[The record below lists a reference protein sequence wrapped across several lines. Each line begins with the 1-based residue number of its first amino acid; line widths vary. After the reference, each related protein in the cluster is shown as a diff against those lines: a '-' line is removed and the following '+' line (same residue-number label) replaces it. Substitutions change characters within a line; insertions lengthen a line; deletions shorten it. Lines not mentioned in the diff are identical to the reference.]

1 VTRGLNC
8 AEFLRWLVQL
18 NESTPCPEGVV
29 CRGRTVLKFNCAA
42 QALCYAICSGRRHP
56 ASGVMRFKL
65 ISGTIVAALFAL
77 ACVFSLPTIHGAS
90 ENPADDAVL
99 SDAVCSI
106 VYPVDQSSSDRA
118 SSDRGYHYLFYG
130 NGFFINEQ
138 GYLITAAH
146 VLSQLRGGQ
155 AYILLHDSSGRSRFV
170 RAESVIVD
178 RSHDVAILRATP
190 NPFEGLHTV
199 KYLPLTSDWVVESES
214 IVVPST
220 RPPKPLD
227 AYTLDGS
234 LDDRS
239 AGEVFDFRFS
249 QLEKGR
255 SDTELFLFNHQV
267 RLGQSGAP
275 VVSAGSRKVVGLI
288 EGQWLQP
295 TSASML
301 AAAGQGTLGV
311 GAAVPM
317 HYAIALLK
325 QKEISWHTTSG
336 DSNSGS
342 DPAQPAEGFSPPT
355 PLSLVACSFPSQAIF
370 GGEVVLDSLIDSH
383 GRLMQ
388 IRVVRGTSPFL
399 EKALDAVQTWSFY
412 PASLDGHPVAARV
425 GITFQFLQLDERGRA
440 AAVHKFDEPSVV
452 WPERAALPVVTADPL
467 FPSTLDRDGGV
478 ILYDVVA
485 ADAQLRSVKVLSQ
498 SESLAPEALAALRQ
512 WRFVPGKRAGIDSDS
527 AGIVVMAFRH
537 GGRKNDAEQTK

>member
-1 VTRGLNC
+1 LQC
-8 AEFLRWLVQL
+8 
-18 NESTPCPEGVV
+18 SEGVA
-29 CRGRTVLKFNCAA
+29 CRGRTVLKVNCIA
-42 QALCYAICSGRRHP
+42 QALRYAICSGTRRL
-56 ASGVMRFKL
+56 ATALMRLKL
-65 ISGTIVAALFAL
+65 IGGTIIAVLFAV
-77 ACVFSLPTIHGAS
+77 ACVFSLPTIHGAT
-90 ENPADDAVL
+90 ENSADDTVL
-99 SDAVCSI
+99 SDAVCPI
-106 VYPVDQSSSDRA
+106 VYPVDQSP
-118 SSDRGYHYLFYG
+118 SDRGYHYLFYG

-155 AYILLHDSSGRSRFV
+155 AYVLLHDPSGRSRFV
-170 RAESVIVD
+170 RAELVIVD

-190 NPFEGLHTV
+190 NPFEGPHTV
-199 KYLPLTSDWVVESES
+199 RFLPLTSDWVVESES

-234 LDDRS
+234 VDDHS
-239 AGEVFDFRFS
+239 AGEVFDFKFS

-255 SDTELFLFNHQV
+255 SDTELFLFNHHV

-275 VVSAGSRKVVGLI
+275 VVSAGSREVVGLI
-288 EGQWLQP
+288 EGQWLRP
-295 TSASML
+295 TSASIL
-301 AAAGQGTLGV
+301 AAADQAAPGV

-325 QKEISWHTTSG
+325 QKEISWHTIAG
-336 DSNSGS
+336 DSNSSS
-342 DPAQPAEGFSPPT
+342 DSAQPAEGFSPPT

-388 IRVVRGTSPFL
+388 IRVVRGTSPYL

-412 PASLDGHPVAARV
+412 PARIGDHPAAARV
-425 GITFQFLQLDERGRA
+425 GITFQFLQLHERGRTP
-440 AAVHKFDEPSVV
+440 AVHKFAEPSAV

-467 FPSTLDRDGGV
+467 FPATMDRDGGV
-478 ILYDVVA
+478 ILSDIVA
-485 ADAQLRSVKVLSQ
+485 ADGQLSSVKVLSQ

-512 WRFVPGKRAGIDSDS
+512 WRFVPGKRAGIDADS

-537 GGRKNDAEQTK
+537 GGKKNDADQAK

>member
-1 VTRGLNC
+1 MR
-8 AEFLRWLVQL
+8 
-18 NESTPCPEGVV
+18 
-29 CRGRTVLKFNCAA
+29 LKF
-42 QALCYAICSGRRHP
+42 
-56 ASGVMRFKL
+56 
-65 ISGTIVAALFAL
+65 ISGTIIAALSAL
-77 ACVFSLPTIHGAS
+77 ACVFLLPAIHGAT
-90 ENPADDAVL
+90 ENPADDALL

-106 VYPVDQSSSDRA
+106 VYPVDQTSSDRA

-155 AYILLHDSSGRSRFV
+155 AYVLLHDPSGRSRFV
-170 RAESVIVD
+170 RAELVIVD

-190 NPFEGLHTV
+190 NPFEGPHTV

-214 IVVPST
+214 VVVPST
-220 RPPKPLD
+220 RPAKPLD

-234 LDDRS
+234 LDDRAS
-239 AGEVFDFRFS
+239 GEVFDFRFS

-275 VVSAGSRKVVGLI
+275 VVAAGSREVVGLI
-288 EGQWLQP
+288 EGQWLRP

-301 AAAGQGTLGV
+301 AAADQGTPGV

-342 DPAQPAEGFSPPT
+342 GDAPQATERFSPPT

-412 PASLDGHPVAARV
+412 PASLGGHPVAARV

-440 AAVHKFDEPSVV
+440 PAVHKFDEPSVV
-452 WPERAALPVVTADPL
+452 WPERAALPVATVDPL
-467 FPSTLDRDGGV
+467 VPSDMDRDGGV
-478 ILYDVVA
+478 ILSDVVA
-485 ADAQLRSVKVLSQ
+485 ADGQLSSAKALSQ

>member
-1 VTRGLNC
+1 
-8 AEFLRWLVQL
+8 
-18 NESTPCPEGVV
+18 
-29 CRGRTVLKFNCAA
+29 
-42 QALCYAICSGRRHP
+42 
-56 ASGVMRFKL
+56 MRLKL
-65 ISGTIVAALFAL
+65 IIGTIVAALCAL
-77 ACVFSLPTIHGAS
+77 ACIFSLSTIHGAT

-106 VYPVDQSSSDRA
+106 VYPVDQSA
-118 SSDRGYHYLFYG
+118 SDRGYHYLFYG

-155 AYILLHDSSGRSRFV
+155 AYILLRDPAGRSRFV
-170 RAESVIVD
+170 RAELVIVD

-190 NPFEGLHTV
+190 NPFEGPHTV
-199 KYLPLTSDWVVESES
+199 KYLPLTSDWVAESES
-214 IVVPST
+214 VVVPSK

-239 AGEVFDFRFS
+239 SGEVFDFRFS

-275 VVSAGSRKVVGLI
+275 VVSAGSREVVGLI
-288 EGQWLQP
+288 EGQWLRP
-295 TSASML
+295 TSVSML
-301 AAAGQGTLGV
+301 AGADQGAPGV

-325 QKEISWHTTSG
+325 EKEISWHTTSG
-336 DSNSGS
+336 DSNSASG
-342 DPAQPAEGFSPPT
+342 PAKQAEGFSPPT

-370 GGEVVLDSLIDSH
+370 GGEVVLDTQIDSH

-412 PASLDGHPVAARV
+412 PARLGERPIAARV
-425 GITFQFLQLDERGRA
+425 GITFQFLQLDDRGRA

-452 WPERAALPVVTADPL
+452 WPDRAALPVVTVDPL
-467 FPSTLDRDGGV
+467 FPSTTDRDGGV

-485 ADAQLRSVKVLSQ
+485 ADGQLSSAKVLSQ
-498 SESLAPEALAALRQ
+498 TESLASDALASLRQ

-527 AGIVVMAFRH
+527 AGLVVMAFRH
-537 GGRKNDAEQTK
+537 SGRKHDADQTK

>member
-1 VTRGLNC
+1 
-8 AEFLRWLVQL
+8 
-18 NESTPCPEGVV
+18 
-29 CRGRTVLKFNCAA
+29 
-42 QALCYAICSGRRHP
+42 
-56 ASGVMRFKL
+56 MRLKL

-77 ACVFSLPTIHGAS
+77 ACVFSLPVIHGAT
-90 ENPADDAVL
+90 ENPADDALL

-106 VYPVDQSSSDRA
+106 VYPVDPTSSDRA

-155 AYILLHDSSGRSRFV
+155 AYVLLHDPSGRSRFV
-170 RAESVIVD
+170 RAELVIVD

-190 NPFEGLHTV
+190 NPFEGPHTV

-220 RPPKPLD
+220 RPAKPLD

-234 LDDRS
+234 LNDRA

-275 VVSAGSRKVVGLI
+275 VVSAGSREVVGLI

-295 TSASML
+295 TSASLL
-301 AAAGQGTLGV
+301 AAADRGTPGV

-336 DSNSGS
+336 DANSES
-342 DPAQPAEGFSPPT
+342 DPSQPAESFSPPT
-355 PLSLVACSFPSQAIF
+355 PLSLVACAFPSQAIF

-412 PASLDGHPVAARV
+412 PARLGDHPVAARV

-440 AAVHKFDEPSVV
+440 PAVHKFDEPSVV

-467 FPSTLDRDGGV
+467 FPSTMDRDGGV

-485 ADAQLRSVKVLSQ
+485 ADGQLSSAKVLSQ
-498 SESLAPEALAALRQ
+498 SEALTPETLAALRQ
-512 WRFVPGKRAGIDSDS
+512 WRFVPGKRAGIDADS

-537 GGRKNDAEQTK
+537 GGRKSGAEQTK

>member
-1 VTRGLNC
+1 
-8 AEFLRWLVQL
+8 
-18 NESTPCPEGVV
+18 
-29 CRGRTVLKFNCAA
+29 
-42 QALCYAICSGRRHP
+42 
-56 ASGVMRFKL
+56 MRFKL

-90 ENPADDAVL
+90 ENLADDAVL

-106 VYPVDQSSSDRA
+106 VYPVDQTSSDRA

-138 GYLITAAH
+138 GYLLTAAH

-155 AYILLHDSSGRSRFV
+155 AYILLHDPSGRPRFV
-170 RAESVIVD
+170 RAELVIVD

-190 NPFEGLHTV
+190 NPFEGPHTV

-214 IVVPST
+214 VVVPST

-234 LDDRS
+234 VDDRS
-239 AGEVFDFRFS
+239 AGEVFDFKFS

-255 SDTELFLFNHQV
+255 SDTELFLFNHHV

-275 VVSAGSRKVVGLI
+275 VVAAGSREVVGLI
-288 EGQWLQP
+288 EGQWLRP
-295 TSASML
+295 TSASIL
-301 AAAGQGTLGV
+301 AAADQSVPGV

-336 DSNSGS
+336 DSNSSSG
-342 DPAQPAEGFSPPT
+342 PAEQAEGFSPPT

-412 PASLDGHPVAARV
+412 PARLGGHSVAARV

-440 AAVHKFDEPSVV
+440 AAASKFDEPSVV
-452 WPERAALPVVTADPL
+452 WPERAALPVVTVEPL
-467 FPSTLDRDGGV
+467 FPSTMDRDGGV
-478 ILYDVVA
+478 ILSDIVA
-485 ADAQLRSVKVLSQ
+485 ADGQLSSVKILSQ

-512 WRFVPGKRAGIDSDS
+512 WRFVPGKRAGIDADS

-537 GGRKNDAEQTK
+537 GGRKNDAEQAK

>member
-1 VTRGLNC
+1 
-8 AEFLRWLVQL
+8 
-18 NESTPCPEGVV
+18 
-29 CRGRTVLKFNCAA
+29 
-42 QALCYAICSGRRHP
+42 
-56 ASGVMRFKL
+56 MRFKL

-90 ENPADDAVL
+90 ENLADDAVL

-106 VYPVDQSSSDRA
+106 VYPVDQTSSDRA

-138 GYLITAAH
+138 GYLLTAAH

-155 AYILLHDSSGRSRFV
+155 AYILLHDPSGRSRFV
-170 RAESVIVD
+170 RAELVIVD

-190 NPFEGLHTV
+190 NPFEGPHTV

-214 IVVPST
+214 VVVPST

-234 LDDRS
+234 VDDRS
-239 AGEVFDFRFS
+239 AGEVFEFKFS

-275 VVSAGSRKVVGLI
+275 VVSAGSREVVGLI
-288 EGQWLQP
+288 EGQWLRP

-301 AAAGQGTLGV
+301 AAADQGTPGV

-336 DSNSGS
+336 DSNPGR
-342 DPAQPAEGFSPPT
+342 DPAQPAESFSPPT

-370 GGEVVLDSLIDSH
+370 GGEVVLDSLVDSH

-412 PASLDGHPVAARV
+412 PARLGDHPVAARV

-440 AAVHKFDEPSVV
+440 PALHNFDEPSAV
-452 WPERAALPVVTADPL
+452 WPERAALPVVTAEPL
-467 FPSTLDRDGGV
+467 FPSTTDRDGGV
-478 ILYDVVA
+478 ILSDIVA
-485 ADAQLRSVKVLSQ
+485 ADGQLSSVKVLSQ

-512 WRFVPGKRAGIDSDS
+512 WRFVPGKRAAIDADS

-537 GGRKNDAEQTK
+537 GGRKNNAEQTK